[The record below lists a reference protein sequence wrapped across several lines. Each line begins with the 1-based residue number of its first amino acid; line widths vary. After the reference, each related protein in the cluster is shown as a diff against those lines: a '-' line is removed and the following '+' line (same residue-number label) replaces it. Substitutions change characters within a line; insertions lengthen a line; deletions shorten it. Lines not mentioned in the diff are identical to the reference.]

1 MNDLKHRLLYF
12 RSLCRPIFP
21 LFAMLECKQNYT
33 HNLYTKQ
40 HSSIDIYIYV
50 FSCILCIRDMTG
62 WFLRAPHP
70 LEKLPIFLRLSH
82 SFALSLVPKVFLSA
96 ILIEWCDK
104 SSPLYTHRMR
114 PPVVWARTSS
124 SLFSLYILLQWAFK
138 CARERARKS
147 SVFTLWV
154 CRVAARGAWAHS
166 TYRPT
171 YTQMY
176 AITVRQRNGARVGA
190 RYTYT

>member
-1 MNDLKHRLLYF
+1 M
-12 RSLCRPIFP
+12 
-21 LFAMLECKQNYT
+21 
-33 HNLYTKQ
+33 
-40 HSSIDIYIYV
+40 
-50 FSCILCIRDMTG
+50 G

-82 SFALSLVPKVFLSA
+82 SFALSLSPKVFLSA

-124 SLFSLYILLQWAFK
+124 SLFSLYILLQWAFQ

-176 AITVRQRNGARVGA
+176 AITVRQRNGGRVWEQDIHIRKRSERSGGMVLQIGVHA
-190 RYTYT
+190 VRQRVVRICDFVRNTMAGTNYVIKASACTIM